1 MDGNDA
7 RDMEVK
13 LGVECDRSPQL
24 HTYIRTSLTQEY
36 SSLTIMPLNVATLL
50 ARNSTS
56 L

>member
-13 LGVECDRSPQL
+13 LGVECDRIPQQ

-36 SSLTIMPLNVATLL
+36 VLIINNHAIEC
-50 ARNSTS
+50 RNIVGSQFN
-56 L
+56 